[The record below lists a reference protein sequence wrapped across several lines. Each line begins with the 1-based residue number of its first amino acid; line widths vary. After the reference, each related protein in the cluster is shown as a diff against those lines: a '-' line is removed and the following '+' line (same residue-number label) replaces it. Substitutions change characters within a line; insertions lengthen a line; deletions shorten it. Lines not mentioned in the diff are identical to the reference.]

1 MFIRRHFQQKYSL
14 EQRLAE
20 EAERL
25 RKDASD
31 SQPGVER
38 ERLIR
43 KAQQAETAAH
53 MFDWL
58 RSHRPLAP
66 RAVFPRG

>member
-1 MFIRRHFQQKYSL
+1 MFIRRHIQQKYSL

-20 EAERL
+20 EADRL
-25 RKDASD
+25 RKAARD

-43 KAQQAETAAH
+43 KAQQTETAAH

-58 RSHRPLAP
+58 RSPGLQSP
-66 RAVFPRG
+66 K

>member
-1 MFIRRHFQQKYSL
+1 MFIRRHFQQKYSV

-25 RKDASD
+25 RKDARD
-31 SQPGVER
+31 SQPSVER

-58 RSHRPLAP
+58 RSPGLQSP
-66 RAVFPRG
+66 K